1 MPKLVLKFEEQ
12 VLKEIAIGNHPVTI
26 GRGPDNDIHIDNLA
40 VSTHHAKIY
49 QDAGRV
55 IIEDLNSLNGTFMNN
70 QRITKS
76 FLKTGDKVLVGKHH
90 ILVEDTISGEAP
102 AAAAP
107 KVAAPKISE
116 TVVLDT
122 KQRKELLAA
131 ALAAQQAAQAGGA
144 APSEAPRPSGTMM
157 SSPAPPPR
165 AKTGHLVVMSGSTN
179 QPEYSLTGKLVI
191 IGKSDMATIKL
202 TGWFKPKTAAQITK
216 KDDGY
221 YIGAG
226 EKTPSVNGMP
236 ISGATKLSEGDIV
249 EVAGVKM
256 SFQLRD

>member
-12 VLKEIAIGNHPVTI
+12 VLKEIALGGHPVTI
-26 GRGPDNDIHIDNLA
+26 GRGPDNDIHVDNLA

-55 IIEDLNSLNGTFMNN
+55 IVEDLNSLNGTFMNN

-90 ILVEDTISGEAP
+90 ILLEDTIDGEAP
-102 AAAAP
+102 AATAP
-107 KVAAPKISE
+107 KTAAPKISE

-131 ALAAQQAAQAGGA
+131 ALAAQQAAAGKPA
-144 APSEAPRPSGTMM
+144 EPPRTSGTVM
-157 SSPAPPPR
+157 STPAPAAR
-165 AKTGHLVVMSGSTN
+165 AKTAYLTVISGNTD
-179 QPEYSLTGKLVI
+179 QPQYALTGKLII

-202 TGWFKPKTAAQITK
+202 KGWFKPKMAAQITK
-216 KDDGY
+216 KDDSF
-221 YIGAG
+221 YIGAA

-236 ISGATKLSEGDIV
+236 ISGATKLNEGDIV

-256 SFQLRD
+256 NFQLRD

>member
-1 MPKLVLKFEEQ
+1 
-12 VLKEIAIGNHPVTI
+12 
-26 GRGPDNDIHIDNLA
+26 
-40 VSTHHAKIY
+40 
-49 QDAGRV
+49 
-55 IIEDLNSLNGTFMNN
+55 MNN

-76 FLKTGDKVLVGKHH
+76 FLKVGDKVLVGKHH
-90 ILVEDTISGEAP
+90 LVLDDTIDGEAP
-102 AAAAP
+102 AAAAGP

-131 ALAAQQAAQAGGA
+131 ALAAQQAAAAGK
-144 APSEAPRPSGTMM
+144 PSEPARPTGTMM
-157 SSPAPPPR
+157 SAPAPPAR
-165 AKTGHLVVMSGSTN
+165 AKVGYLVVMSGKTD
-179 QPEYSLTGKLVI
+179 QQEYALTGKLII

-202 TGWFKPKTAAQITK
+202 KGWFKPKTAAQITK

-221 YIGAG
+221 FVGKG

-236 ISGATKLSEGDIV
+236 ISGPTKLSEGDVV